1 MRSLLVSA
9 LALSLTPALAETN
22 AIPPADYLGSVDR
35 TEVLF
40 SGCIK
45 YDSREDDF
53 TFHDENREP
62 FGVTVRDLNSQPLGS
77 KAHKP
82 RSSSFNTLDG
92 SLIDPSSNFI
102 IAGRLS
108 NLPASPKRRESFYER
123 VKKSG
128 RQESVVVT
136 VRLP

>member
-1 MRSLLVSA
+1 MR
-9 LALSLTPALAETN
+9 LTAHAAFVPFTHQRERVTCLEPLHLFRFH
-22 AIPPADYLGSVDR
+22 IR
-35 TEVLF
+35 T
-40 SGCIK
+40 G
-45 YDSREDDF
+45 R
-53 TFHDENREP
+53 
-62 FGVTVRDLNSQPLGS
+62 RDLNSQP
-77 KAHKP
+77 P
-82 RSSSFNTLDG
+82 
-92 SLIDPSSNFI
+92 SNFI